1 MKRHEDGSL
10 GRNSERNSAIALI
23 ARVMYFGGAFA
34 KIKGGGGESII
45 RIVEDAATVPGLLRI
60 AP

>member
-10 GRNSERNSAIALI
+10 GPNSERNSAIALI

-45 RIVEDAATVPGLLRI
+45 REDAATVPGLLRS

>member
-1 MKRHEDGSL
+1 MKRHDHVSL
-10 GRNSERNSAIALI
+10 GPNSERNSAIAFI
-23 ARVMYFGGAFA
+23 ARVMYFDGAFA

-45 RIVEDAATVPGLLRI
+45 RIVEDAATVPGLLRS